1 MILSCKEYTF
11 GPDSGVFKRLHSYVA
26 GSYARISLFM
36 FYILMVTSSNVGS
49 YLVVDSNE
57 QVCMKAALHD
67 LAAKQ
72 FTAFKAG
79 RCLLLATA
87 RPR

>member
-1 MILSCKEYTF
+1 
-11 GPDSGVFKRLHSYVA
+11 
-26 GSYARISLFM
+26 M

-72 FTAFKAG
+72 LTAFKAG
-79 RCLLLATA
+79 RCLLLATHGQ
-87 RPR
+87 PGQGKVFGYQTTYS